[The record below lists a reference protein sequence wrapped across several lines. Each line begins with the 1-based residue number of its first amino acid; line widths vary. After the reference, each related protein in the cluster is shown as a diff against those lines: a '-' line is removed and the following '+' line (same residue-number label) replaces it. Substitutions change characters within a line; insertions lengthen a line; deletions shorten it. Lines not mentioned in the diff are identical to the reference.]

1 VKEILDIV
9 NVVVTIILHAVLQGK
24 IANNRIN
31 ILSIGI
37 NYYPIKNS
45 NEQNKKTIHAE
56 CDAINKLPNVRKKQ
70 VINILVIR
78 LSKNNK
84 LGMSQPCNSCVKMLS
99 NIPQKKGYNI
109 KNIYYSDS
117 NNNIIKTTLTKLQ

>member
-1 VKEILDIV
+1 MKEILDIV

-37 NYYPIKNS
+37 NYYPIKNK
-45 NEQNKKTIHAE
+45 N
-56 CDAINKLPNVRKKQ
+56 
-70 VINILVIR
+70 
-78 LSKNNK
+78 KNNK
-84 LGMSQPCNSCVKMLS
+84 LGMSQPCNNCVKMLS
-99 NIPQKKGYNI
+99 SMPTKKGYII